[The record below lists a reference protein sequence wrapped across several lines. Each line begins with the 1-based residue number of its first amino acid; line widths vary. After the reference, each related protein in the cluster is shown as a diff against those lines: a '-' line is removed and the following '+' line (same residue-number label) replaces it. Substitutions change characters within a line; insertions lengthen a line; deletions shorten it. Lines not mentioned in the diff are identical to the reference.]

1 MAEHENRTKVT
12 ILTGSF
18 QIKGFIDL
26 LPGARI
32 TDFMRDAKDFV
43 AVSDAEVRE
52 INGAM
57 RHLQNAPFLD
67 VARNHI
73 QIVVPL

>member
-1 MAEHENRTKVT
+1 MAENENRTKVT

-57 RHLQNAPFLD
+57 RHLQNTPFLD
-67 VARNHI
+67 VSRNHI
-73 QIVVPL
+73 QIVIPL